1 MADVVTGPTILQQ
14 NDNRVTIKL
23 VIVSDGTGTT
33 DPIIF
38 GDVSAL
44 AANTLGQSVARISIQ
59 QLWFSCSEG
68 DGGDAFARLEYED
81 DDGDIP
87 IITLVSSGNFDFR
100 SFGGIPANTS
110 SNSNQNDIHVVIPS
124 TADAG
129 NTFSIIAE
137 FQKIY

>member
-1 MADVVTGPTILQQ
+1 MADNVTGPTILQQ
-14 NDNRVTIKL
+14 NDNRVTISA
-23 VIVSDGTGTT
+23 VVQSDGSGSTT
-33 DPIIF
+33 IM

-44 AANTLGQSVARISIQ
+44 AANTLGQAVARISIQ

-68 DGGDAFARLEYED
+68 DGGDAFARLDYED

-87 IITLVSSGNFDFR
+87 IITLISSGNFDFR
-100 SFGGIPANTS
+100 SFGGLPSNTS
-110 SNSNQNDIHVVIPS
+110 NNTNQNDIQVFIPS

-137 FQKIY
+137 FKKIY

>member
-1 MADVVTGPTILQQ
+1 MADTVTGPTILSQ
-14 NDNRVTIKL
+14 NDNRVTIK
-23 VIVSDGTGTT
+23 IVVESDGNGGTT
-33 DPIIF
+33 VF

-44 AANTLGQSVARISIQ
+44 AANTLGQAVARISIQ

-68 DGGDAFARLEYED
+68 DGGDAFARLDYED

-87 IITLVSSGNFDFR
+87 IITLVSNGYFDFR
-100 SFGGIPANTS
+100 TFGGIPANTS
-110 SNSNQNDIHVVIPS
+110 SNTNENDINLVIPS

-129 NTFSIIAE
+129 NTFSVIAE